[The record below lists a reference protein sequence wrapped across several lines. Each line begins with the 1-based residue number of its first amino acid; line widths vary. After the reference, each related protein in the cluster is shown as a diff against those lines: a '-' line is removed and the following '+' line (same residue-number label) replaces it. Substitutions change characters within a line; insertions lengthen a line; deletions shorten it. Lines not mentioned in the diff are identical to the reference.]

1 MLEKAE
7 PTLLLLLALAAR
19 LALLLAAGLAL
30 LAGLLLLLLAANGL
44 AGLAVRLAVSLA
56 GHRAAGHLY
65 TDDAEKK
72 FGLLWPKLA

>member
-30 LAGLLLLLLAANGL
+30 LAGLLLLLLAASRL
-44 AGLAVRLAVSLA
+44 AGLAVRLAVRLA
-56 GHRAAGHLY
+56 GHGVAGHLY

-72 FGLLWPKLA
+72 FGLPWPKLA